1 MSEDPVSGHG
11 LSSLVQVE
19 PRLVDIHSHVVP
31 SGDDGVQTVSEGLA
45 LGRNAFDHGTRL
57 LYATPHVSPALP
69 LAQERE
75 RQIRKAFAELRE
87 KAPLEL
93 RLGYELTPMPSLLD
107 EDPWRYVLEQTEHVL
122 VEIPFL
128 GSADLFLEVGEWIE
142 HAGLTPVVAHPE
154 RTEAVLTN
162 PGLADEL
169 TERSWPLQVNASS
182 LLGRHTPEMEREGW
196 RLVDD
201 GLAALVAS
209 DGHRATRPM
218 LLDGAYELTRTRVGE
233 KRALRL
239 FDGSALGLAGP
250 RASQPRRSL
259 ATPTQRP

>member
-1 MSEDPVSGHG
+1 
-11 LSSLVQVE
+11 VE
-19 PRLVDIHSHVVP
+19 PRFVDIHSHVVP
-31 SGDDGVQTVSEGLA
+31 SGDDGVQTESEGLA
-45 LGRNAFDHGTRL
+45 LARDAFEHGTLL

-69 LAQERE
+69 LTEERE
-75 RQIRKAFAELRE
+75 RRIRKAHTELRA

-107 EDPWRYVLEQTEHVL
+107 EDPWRYVLEQTKHVL
-122 VEIPFL
+122 VEIPFV
-128 GSADLFLEVGEWIE
+128 GSADLFLVVGEWIE
-142 HAGLTPVVAHPE
+142 GGGLTPVVAHPE

-169 TERSWPLQVNASS
+169 AERGWLLQVNAST

-196 RLVDD
+196 RLIDD
-201 GLAALVAS
+201 GLTALVAS

-233 KRALRL
+233 EQALRL
-239 FDGSALGLAGP
+239 FDGTALGLATVVGTVSAGDCP
-250 RASQPRRSL
+250 
-259 ATPTQRP
+259 

>member
-1 MSEDPVSGHG
+1 MSGDRVRRQGS
-11 LSSLVQVE
+11 SSLVQVE
-19 PRLVDIHSHVVP
+19 ARFVDIHSHVVP
-31 SGDDGVQTVSEGLA
+31 SGDDGVQAVSEGLA
-45 LGRNAFDHGTRL
+45 LGRDAFEHGTRL

-69 LAQERE
+69 LREERE
-75 RQIRKAFAELRE
+75 RRILKAFAELRA

-107 EDPWRYVLEQTEHVL
+107 EDPRRYVLEQTEHVL

-142 HAGLTPVVAHPE
+142 NADLTPVVAHPE
-154 RTEAVLTN
+154 RTQAVLTN

-169 TERSWPLQVNASS
+169 AQRGWPLQVNASS
-182 LLGRHTPEMEREGW
+182 LLGRHAPEMEREGW
-196 RLVDD
+196 RLIDD

-218 LLDGAYELTRTRVGE
+218 LLDGAYELTRARVGE
-233 KRALRL
+233 QEALRL
-239 FDGSALGLAGP
+239 FDGSALGLAT
-250 RASQPRRSL
+250 ASRPRRSL
-259 ATPTQRP
+259 ATPTWRP

>member
-1 MSEDPVSGHG
+1 
-11 LSSLVQVE
+11 VE
-19 PRLVDIHSHVVP
+19 PRFVDIHSHVVP
-31 SGDDGVQTVSEGLA
+31 SGDDGVQNVYEGLA
-45 LGRNAFDHGTRL
+45 LGRDAFDHGTRL

-69 LAQERE
+69 LSEERE

-87 KAPLEL
+87 QAQLEL

-128 GSADLFLEVGEWIE
+128 GSADLFLAVGEWIE
-142 HAGLTPVVAHPE
+142 HGGLTPVVAHPE

-162 PGLADEL
+162 PGLADGL
-169 TERSWPLQVNASS
+169 AERGWPLQVNASS
-182 LLGRHTPEMEREGW
+182 LLGRHTPDVEREGW

-233 KRALRL
+233 ERALRL
-239 FDGSALGLAGP
+239 FDGTALVLTT
-250 RASQPRRSL
+250 ASQPKRSL
-259 ATPTQRP
+259 ATPTRRP